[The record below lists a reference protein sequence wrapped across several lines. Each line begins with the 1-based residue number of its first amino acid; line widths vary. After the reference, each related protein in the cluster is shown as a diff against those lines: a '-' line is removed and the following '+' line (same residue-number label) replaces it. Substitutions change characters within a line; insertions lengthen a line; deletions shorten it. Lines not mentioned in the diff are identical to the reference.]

1 MGLFTRDS
9 IDRLRDAVDMVELVG
24 AKTDLR
30 RVGSR
35 YTGLCPFHDERTP
48 SFSVNAVDKL
58 FYCFG
63 CQAKGDAIGFVEQAE
78 GLDFVD
84 AVEMLAD
91 RYGVQLEREND
102 DPRAEQERHH
112 KKRLRALLER
122 AASFYSAYLFDSTE
136 ARAAREYL
144 ASRGLSE
151 EILREFR
158 VGYAP
163 SAWDRMLVG
172 AQKGG
177 FRENELR
184 DAGLAQRNREG
195 RIYDRFRG
203 RIMFPLADR
212 RGQVLGFGARAMRD
226 GQGPKYLNT
235 SESTLF
241 HKGEQLFGLHLAY
254 GPATKSGRIVVVE
267 GYTDVLAL
275 HQAGIRDSVA
285 IMGTALTPDQAKR
298 LAAVAKK
305 VVLALDADRSGQ
317 EAMLRAARTVGDA
330 ELLVV
335 EMPEGKDPAELIAAG
350 EADSFRRRLDRV
362 LPMTQFQLRRVLADA
377 DRETPTGIDRALKE
391 AARLIDEHT
400 TEGSMMRDE
409 LVREAADHLNL
420 PPERVRAGFGS
431 SRRSAPAAAIES
443 RRELPPAFPAGASAG
458 DVAFGTELE
467 FLVRCLA
474 SGDLGRRYLCEPT
487 DDQLTSDVTRRARA
501 HLAGQFDD
509 PLANLPEDEPAL
521 TNLVL
526 RVVHTAAEQ
535 RPSEENVLRMS
546 ILQLE
551 RRRLEREI
559 RDAERVGDHAR
570 KSEVAAAL
578 QRVRTALDTGIGQMA

>member
-24 AKTDLR
+24 TKTDLR

-195 RIYDRFRG
+195 RLYDRFRG

-235 SESTLF
+235 SDNEIF
-241 HKGEQLFGLHLAY
+241 HKGQQLFGLHLAH
-254 GPATKSGRIVVVE
+254 GPAARSGRIVVVE

-285 IMGTALTPDQAKR
+285 IMGTALTSAQAKG
-298 LAAVAKK
+298 LAATAKK

-335 EMPEGKDPAELIAAG
+335 EMPAGKDPAELIAAG
-350 EADSFRRRLDRV
+350 ETEFFRRRLDKV
-362 LPMTQFQLRRVLADA
+362 LPMIQFQVRRVLADA
-377 DRETPTGIDRALKE
+377 DRETPAGIDRALKE
-391 AARLIDEHT
+391 AARLIAEHT

-409 LVREAADHLNL
+409 LVREAADRLDVPAH
-420 PPERVRAGFGS
+420 RVRTAFAARGPA
-431 SRRSAPAAAIES
+431 APAPS
-443 RRELPPAFPAGASAG
+443 QRDPGPAFPAGASAG
-458 DVAFGTELE
+458 QVAFRAERE
-467 FLVRCLA
+467 FLSRCLA
-474 SGDLGRRYLCEPT
+474 SDDLGRSYLSLPT
-487 DDQLTSDVTRRARA
+487 DDQLSSEATRQAREHLVA
-501 HLAGQFDD
+501 HFDD
-509 PLANLPEDEPAL
+509 PLAGLPEDEPAL
-521 TNLVL
+521 GTLVHDIVDL
-526 RVVHTAAEQ
+526 AGKQ
-535 RPSEENVLRMS
+535 PPSQESLLRMS

-551 RRRLEREI
+551 ERRIKREI
-559 RDAERVGDHAR
+559 RRALQVGDHAR
-570 KSEVAAAL
+570 MSELAAAD
-578 QRVRTALDTGIGQMA
+578 QRTRAELDAVMGQTA